1 MKDILTSLP
10 GSVQA
15 QYRTVNG
22 KTYGPYYF
30 RFWRERGRLRKKY
43 VPRDQVDAIRA
54 KCARYDSPAERRR
67 KSDRFTRDWGR
78 LYDYFIKCC
87 EGRLSKRD
95 LERGERLLERV
106 TREGRF
112 G

>member
-1 MKDILTSLP
+1 VVNILNSLP

-15 QYRTVNG
+15 QYRKVNG

-30 RFWRERGRLRKKY
+30 RFWREKGRLRKKY

-54 KCARYDSPAERRR
+54 KCALHESPAQRRR
-67 KSDRFTRDWGR
+67 NTDRFVSHFGR
-78 LYDYFIKCC
+78 MHDYFIKCC

-106 TREGRF
+106 RREGLF